1 MGTAAT
7 GNGLVSSLNLIEIQS
22 VTISVFGFLM
32 QLWYSVR
39 EAKRYFDFSRW
50 LKNAL
55 TALAIGWLPI
65 LSIANADDEKALV
78 LNAEK
83 IINLTE
89 HADKLIENGQ
99 PLRVH
104 DVLDNEEWSPV
115 NSNSLLIGGETPAL
129 WLRIKLINSLA
140 AHQTYRFDTGMPLVR
155 ALDAW
160 VIRENN
166 ANADLIITSRWDDG
180 FNKRSIPHRQLISEF
195 ILAPTESLTLVI
207 RIEHDFSR
215 VFKPRILTARSGATE
230 DARAAFEMTVMHALL
245 AFVLLLAVFGRKIVG
260 AHVALAF
267 VAYVVSA
274 LLFILSFEQNLF
286 RFIWPEHRAFDLQ
299 VWFGLLNLLLAAQ
312 LQFGRTL
319 FDLSDHYPRFDRI
332 VLTVVILNLVYALI
346 AFFTDHETTQTLDIL
361 ETLRLLGSVLLHF
374 VIAILAVKAKLTGAI
389 AFATSGAIIV
399 LALFLRVV
407 GIMPAENLLTPLRVF
422 FLAESAAFI
431 IAMIQRAAGLMRERD
446 DALAAEMTAVQREL
460 VTSKALV
467 TSERVYGQTRL
478 LAEKHAMRLASISHD
493 IVQPL
498 SSLRQGL
505 DGARADGRQA
515 IEDALDYLTNLA
527 ENELNEL
534 ENREHSD
541 DDSVDL
547 QTITDRVVSMFQNDI
562 EVSDM
567 IINYEPLKCQ
577 TEINPLALMR
587 ILANIL
593 SNAIRHSDAS
603 NILFKVSAKKDNVVI
618 EISDDGKGMTEE
630 IKQSILNRHVRHS
643 SDRGH
648 GLGLSIVQGTCNEH
662 GIDFQFS
669 STPNAGTSVRIAIP
683 AS

>member
-1 MGTAAT
+1 M
-7 GNGLVSSLNLIEIQS
+7 IEIQS
-22 VTISVFGFLM
+22 VTISVFGVLM

-180 FNKRSIPHRQLISEF
+180 FNKRSITHRQLISEF

-478 LAEKHAMRLASISHD
+478 LAEKHAMRLASVSYTH
-493 IVQPL
+493 
-498 SSLRQGL
+498 
-505 DGARADGRQA
+505 
-515 IEDALDYLTNLA
+515 LTLPTKA
-527 ENELNEL
+527 
-534 ENREHSD
+534 
-541 DDSVDL
+541 
-547 QTITDRVVSMFQNDI
+547 
-562 EVSDM
+562 
-567 IINYEPLKCQ
+567 
-577 TEINPLALMR
+577 
-587 ILANIL
+587 
-593 SNAIRHSDAS
+593 
-603 NILFKVSAKKDNVVI
+603 
-618 EISDDGKGMTEE
+618 
-630 IKQSILNRHVRHS
+630 
-643 SDRGH
+643 
-648 GLGLSIVQGTCNEH
+648 
-662 GIDFQFS
+662 
-669 STPNAGTSVRIAIP
+669 
-683 AS
+683 